1 MLRVLDLF
9 SGIGAYALGL
19 ERAGAETVAFCE
31 IDPFC
36 RRTLAKHWPN
46 VPIHDDITTREFHE
60 GEADI
65 ITGGFPCQDI
75 SIAGRGAGLSGARS
89 GLWGQ
94 LVRALRVV
102 RPRFAIM
109 ENVANLLAG
118 PSERPGGWMC
128 RVLGDLAE
136 SRFDAEWDCVP
147 AAIFG
152 APHERDRVWIVAHSD
167 SERCGEA
174 RGLRHRSEQVPS
186 GRAAPRPTP
195 LTADAAVEGRSRRGS
210 KGLRRQA
217 GNLATRGAE
226 PGHSEDMGES
236 GLSLDANS
244 PNAKGDGCRQG
255 RARRPPDSFAGVR
268 EQTRWYAADP
278 YRARLAFRH
287 GVGRDAWEEF
297 AAAQRNA
304 DEDGWQQIWPD
315 EPALQGVDDGPADW
329 VDGVRATGNCNP
341 PIIPETIARAMM
353 AAHLDFRA

>member
-31 IDPFC
+31 IDPFA

-75 SIAGRGAGLSGARS
+75 SVAGRGAGLAGARS
-89 GLWGQ
+89 GLWGE

-118 PSERPGGWMC
+118 PPEQPGGWMG
-128 RVLGDLAE
+128 RVLGDVAE
-136 SRFDAEWDCVP
+136 IRFDAEWDCVP

-152 APHERDRVWIVAHSD
+152 APHERDRVWIVAHSN

-174 RGLRHRSEQVPS
+174 RGLQHRSEQMPS
-186 GRAAPRPTP
+186 GRAPPRSP
-195 LTADAAVEGRSRRGS
+195 ADAS
-210 KGLRRQA
+210 
-217 GNLATRGAE
+217 
-226 PGHSEDMGES
+226 
-236 GLSLDANS
+236 DANDI
-244 PNAKGDGCRQG
+244 GGRTGTRWQDGTQALDGAGAWQHSGVAADTQSVGCGQG
-255 RARRPPDSFAGVR
+255 RAGRPPDSFAGIR
-268 EQTRWYAADP
+268 EQTRWYVADP

-297 AAAQRNA
+297 EAAQRDA
-304 DEDGWQQIWPD
+304 DEDGWQSIWPD

-341 PIIPETIARAMM
+341 PIIPETIARALMEV
-353 AAHLDFRA
+353 ADV